1 MDVAVEQPQLATP
14 VAQTAAWR
22 LWVVRA
28 LAIAAIAMAVWAT
41 VGASDHS
48 EPWRHIL
55 RAVLIVVWAV
65 SGAALVRRRPDE
77 YLGRLVT
84 GGAVVASMGAVAAA
98 LLGDGEESTLLYG
111 VRAMSLALLPA
122 AATHMI
128 IALPSGELT
137 SRNRRST
144 VIGAYGVAL
153 VTGLYLWSHREEIP
167 RWPVVLEVLAGAVVA
182 LGLSNARYRR
192 VRGIERQ
199 RMQWFG
205 WALAVAVEATLV
217 TGAMRLLLGWPALE
231 VAIVATAP
239 IPIALVV
246 AASPR
251 FVSRI
256 DRLLAH
262 TVSVAGLTGVV
273 VAVYVVIVLGLGRVP
288 TEDERTLLALSMAAA
303 GIAAL
308 LYLPARERL
317 SRFANRL
324 VYGERHAP
332 DEALRTFGSRLSRAI
347 PLDELL
353 LQLAESLRKT
363 LVLETAEVWRGSPA
377 RFDRVVSVPERGPAS
392 LSLKPSEVP
401 VVARAGVSGPAWAK
415 VWLADL
421 LVGRED
427 HVLRVAPVTHSGE
440 VLGLLVADR
449 GAGGDAFGEEE
460 ERALTELAR
469 QVGLALHNV
478 ELDSALQASLDE
490 VRRQAEELRESRLRI
505 VAAGDAERRK
515 IERNLHDGA
524 QQHLVALA
532 VNLRLAKQLSERDP
546 DKAREMLDDLTHDV
560 QETLQELRAL
570 AHGIYP
576 PLLMERGLPEALAAA
591 ANRSTLPTRVEADGV
606 QRHDPAV
613 EAAVYFSCLEALQN
627 AGKHAGEG
635 AEATVRVW
643 ESDGVLRFEVSDNG
657 AGFDVSTRGTGGAG
671 FVNMGDRLGA
681 IGGTLG
687 VDSAPGK
694 GTKVSGAIPV
704 GEPAPARPSA

>member
-1 MDVAVEQPQLATP
+1 MTAVAAP
-14 VAQTAAWR
+14 VTVDGPRAWVARVVATAAVGLAAWS
-22 LWVVRA
+22 A
-28 LAIAAIAMAVWAT
+28 AIAA
-41 VGASDHS
+41 DDDDL
-48 EPWRHIL
+48 WRALL
-55 RAVLIVVWAV
+55 RGVLIVAWAV
-65 SGAALVRRRPDE
+65 AGASLARRRPDE

-84 GGAVVASMGAVAAA
+84 AAAAVAAMGAVASAV
-98 LLGDGEESTLLYG
+98 LGDGERSTVLFG
-111 VRAMSLALLPA
+111 VRALALALLPA
-122 AATHMI
+122 AGVHLLVT
-128 IALPSGELT
+128 LPAGELT
-137 SRNRRST
+137 SQNRRLT
-144 VIGAYGVAL
+144 VLFSYGIAVI
-153 VTGLYLWSHREEIP
+153 VGLYLWSHEEGLP
-167 RWPVVLEVLAGAVVA
+167 RWPVLLEVLLGTVVA

-192 VRGIERQ
+192 TRGVERQ

-205 WALAVAVEATLV
+205 WAVAVAAEATLV
-217 TGAMRLLLGWPALE
+217 IGALRLLLGWPPLDA
-231 VAIVATAP
+231 AIIATAP
-239 IPIALVV
+239 VPIALVIG
-246 AASPR
+246 ATPR
-251 FVSRI
+251 FVARI

-288 TEDERTLLALSMAAA
+288 TDEERTLLALSMAAA
-303 GIAAL
+303 GVAAL

-363 LVLETAEVWRGSPA
+363 MILETAEVWRGSPA
-377 RFDRVVSVPERGPAS
+377 RLDRVVSVPERGPANFT
-392 LSLKPSEVP
+392 LKPSEAP

-415 VWLADL
+415 VWLSDL

-427 HVLRVAPVTHSGE
+427 HVLRVAPITHSGE
-440 VLGLLVADR
+440 LLGLIVADR

-460 ERALTELAR
+460 ERALSELAR

-532 VNLRLAKQLSERDP
+532 VNLRLVKQLSERDP
-546 DKAREMLDDLTHDV
+546 DKAREMLDDLATDV

-576 PLLMERGLPEALAAA
+576 PLLMERGLPEALEAA
-591 ANRSTLPTRVEADGV
+591 ANRAALPTTVEATGV

-613 EAAVYFSCLEALQN
+613 EAAVYFSTLEALQN
-627 AGKHAGEG
+627 AGKHAGDG
-635 AEATVRVW
+635 ATAAVRVW
-643 ESDGVLRFEVSDNG
+643 ESDGVLRFEVRDNG
-657 AGFDVSTRGTGGAG
+657 AGFDVASRGTGAG
-671 FVNMGDRLGA
+671 FVNMSDRLGA
-681 IGGTLG
+681 IGGTLN
-687 VDSAPGK
+687 VESSPRH
-694 GTKVSGAIPV
+694 GTRVSGEIPV
-704 GEPAPARPSA
+704 GESAPATAS